1 MKPAYREACPA
12 QGTRTYRRPA
22 NAGGQGW
29 GDAMQQEALFDY
41 APSRA
46 NDRMF
51 SLRPA
56 THWKALR
63 SGLFRDGSV
72 APDLRVGRI
81 GPQEFGPIEV
91 RPAHLAEIVSAL
103 LAAAEA
109 KDPGSEQHA
118 YRVAARA
125 RPLGWRMK
133 LSAGDLSALVTAA
146 LLHDIGKVG
155 VPDAILAKPG
165 PLTSAEYAMI
175 QRHPSIGEAILR
187 PFAELD
193 RVRSLVRHHH
203 EWYDGRGY
211 PDGLA
216 GEQIPLGARILQVAD
231 SIDAML
237 TPRHYKSGRTTEDV
251 VAELI
256 RCRGTQFDP
265 AIADLAI
272 EQL

>member
-1 MKPAYREACPA
+1 MQRE
-12 QGTRTYRRPA
+12 
-22 NAGGQGW
+22 
-29 GDAMQQEALFDY
+29 ELFDY
-41 APSRA
+41 ALSKP

-51 SLRPA
+51 ALRPA
-56 THWKALR
+56 THWKALSR
-63 SGLFRDGSV
+63 GLFRDGPVST
-72 APDLRVGRI
+72 DLHVGRS
-81 GPQEFGPIEV
+81 GLQDLGRLEV
-91 RPAHLAEIVSAL
+91 RPAHLAEVVAVL

-125 RPLGWRMK
+125 RQLGWRME

-146 LLHDIGKVG
+146 LLHDIGKIG

-165 PLTSAEYAMI
+165 PLTPAEYATI
-175 QRHPSIGEAILR
+175 QRHPAIGEAILR
-187 PFAELD
+187 PLAEFGH
-193 RVRSLVRHHH
+193 VRSLVRHHH

-237 TPRHYKSGRTTEDV
+237 TPRSYKPGRSVEEV
-251 VAELI
+251 VAELT

-265 AIADLAI
+265 SIADLAI
-272 EQL
+272 ESLLH